1 MIYLKD
7 GNTPLNEACADE
19 IYQEGNSTYQLT
31 FKYPLSS
38 DKWKLLKEETEII
51 ADDLH
56 GEQEFTIF
64 EVVKEQGYITVY
76 ANQIATLLK
85 YHSISSINVD
95 RAAGNVVMTAL
106 AGAILRDCPFSFYS
120 DITEKHT
127 FNAANISVM
136 DALIK
141 EKHSIVGQW
150 GGDLVRDK
158 YQVSLLKNG
167 GSETEALFM
176 YKKNMR
182 SPQQTT
188 STKELRTR
196 IHFRKKIEV
205 GEGDNRKEQWL
216 RVTVDSPLISKYKHI
231 YEDDMEVTDE
241 DVKDLASLTKYG
253 EQYYRTTLC
262 DMIEDSLEL
271 DVAGIGDVAV
281 KIFDIASVYH
291 EQFEIDVRKKITKYR
306 YSPMGKRLK
315 SVGFG
320 TIQQTLGGAL
330 HAMVSDSV
338 KAETATI
345 EQDFEIKLE
354 KELKNAD
361 KVFDQ
366 KMNQMEQSLSD
377 EIEQARAKAE
387 EVKAAMTEQLNLKI
401 NQSKSEVTEH
411 LKSDFDRKLATAQ
424 NDLAGVR
431 TNLTQA
437 QSQLSG
443 SISQIKAD
451 IGAIRTK
458 QSQAETEIS
467 KQVSALNQTKVELAG
482 VKTNLTQAQNQLSDN
497 ISQIQSDIAAIR
509 GKQSQADNELVKQVQ
524 SINQAKSDLTGV
536 KTDLT
541 QAQSQLNSNI
551 SQIRSDV
558 GSIRT
563 KQGQHETE
571 IAKQVQAL
579 NATKT
584 ELAGVKYAQATF
596 EQTTT
601 RRLAELTNLADGK
614 ASKSELT
621 QTAQE
626 LSSRI
631 ASVEVG
637 GVNLLKGT
645 KDFSG
650 SWVNVH
656 QWTRET
662 EKYKGLTVMS
672 RAGSW
677 LGLSQPFE
685 AKKGETYTFSFYCKS
700 NTENDRANVYFV
712 HNSTSPQAIASPTVS
727 SMVISNEWQRF
738 SVTFKITESGF
749 ILPRI
754 ERFNTDNRVYV
765 AGLKLEH
772 GTIATDYSENPE
784 DVDGRVSTVE
794 SSFKQRADLLEAGVA
809 RLTEGLKTKA
819 DSSALTVL
827 SDSIKQ
833 SVKSLE
839 TDTDNK
845 LAQKLST
852 AEFEVR
858 ASGIRQEIVNA
869 TKDKADKTLV
879 MAEAGRLREEL
890 ANLSVGENLFI
901 NSEFKNLRDS
911 GQRYAANGKT
921 YQNMIAPYWYNPYN
935 AGLPNAQ
942 NIQHGYFDTSMS
954 SDTVFA
960 FDESDGSRHWKAL
973 STDFKIGVITAGEY
987 YFSADLYAAGLG
999 TYIVVGFYYHDASGR
1014 MNFYSGRKRIDV
1026 NEKGR
1031 WTRLGIDLNVNSD
1044 IDLTKKV
1051 QFYIYGYNFASNSI
1065 LYLKKPKV
1073 SKGRLKSDW
1082 SPALEDTESL
1092 ITEAKAVFERTA
1104 QGLRTD
1110 LAAVQAYVSADS
1122 TRAEAL
1128 RTYSREETARQL
1140 TAERKLIESG
1150 YVAKAQHT
1158 EDVRGLT
1165 RRFEELNSG
1174 GPNLVSNGATELGLK
1189 DWSANGKLTAN
1200 RKHPFLKNG
1209 TATMFVLDT
1218 TESTIAFMQQ
1228 NQYNALKRN
1237 TDYTLSFTAFA
1248 SSNVSGFRA
1257 LVGLLSNTDHAWKKT
1272 LHTYT
1277 KSLSSTQAER
1287 ITVQFNS
1294 GDYDGFALRFDNMGS
1309 SNGRS
1314 ATVWISEID
1323 VYEGAMKRP
1332 YQPSPV
1338 NGQSY
1343 ADTKLAEYKQ
1353 GIDGQLANVQSTL
1366 NTANSSLTSFNT
1378 WKQSAQETLNKVGR
1392 VETGLNETKT
1402 SLAEFKRTAEGQLT
1416 TIAQQVAGKASQ
1428 TEFKQK
1434 ADSLEAGVNRLTEGL
1449 KTKADSSALNLLSDR
1464 ILASVKSLETG
1475 MDNKLDSKLSTA
1487 EFEVRASGIRQ
1498 EILNATKD
1506 KADKTLV
1513 TAEAGKLREELASL
1527 AVGGR
1532 NLALG
1537 TSKEWSTPFTNFSGN
1552 PNICPQLYKV
1562 LTDGLQVG
1570 DTLRSKIIL
1579 KYTDVRPATGKTAT
1593 VWLQGN
1599 GNVTG
1604 WTAGAYNGSPAKT
1617 LSGSGEITF
1626 EHSFKITE
1634 NHLKNAHWNWM
1645 FRTDFIASGSLQ
1657 WKLAK
1662 VESGSVFTNWSPAP
1676 EDTEGLITEAK
1687 ATFERTAQ
1695 GLRTDLSAV
1704 QAYVNADGTRS
1715 EALRTYS
1722 REETARQLTAERKL
1736 IESGYVGKAQHTED
1750 VRSISRRFEELKTS
1764 SETKLAEYR
1773 QTIEGQFATMSSK
1786 IGESLKKTDISITP
1800 GQIILGTGKV
1810 VNGQTLASLFVQ
1822 NPESMQAITKLMR
1835 ITGDLIVDGSITGH
1849 DLAAGAIT
1857 TPHLAAGAVT
1867 AEVLGANAVTA
1878 DKVKADDAL
1887 LEKLTAGEALL
1898 RKLMAKDAFI
1908 NRLQSID
1915 FTAEQVKGGMIK
1927 ALNGALKIDLNNG
1940 QYNVMTDQAAIRR
1953 VLNGYPNQFLKFTSE
1968 TEGGAPASVTVL
1980 GANRDGTENSKNDS
1994 FAGIRLFSGNKVERT
2009 EIISDV
2015 VRFATGAVNYRGWEM
2030 RTLYGNDNRQVIL
2043 QPFGNVT
2050 RSNIVANY
2058 FNGID
2063 LVNVLETLNQMM
2075 ANLGNHTGRHDI
2087 FGPIRG
2093 LGARKYV
2100 R

>member
-7 GNTPLNEACADE
+7 GNTPLNEAWADE

-31 FKYPLSS
+31 FKYPFSS
-38 DKWKLLKEETEII
+38 DKWKLLTEETELI

-95 RAAGNVVMTAL
+95 RVAGNVVMTEL

-271 DVAGIGDVAV
+271 DVAGVGDVPV
-281 KIFDIASVYH
+281 KIFDVVSVYH

-330 HAMVSDSV
+330 SALVSDSV
-338 KAETATI
+338 KAETAII
-345 EQDFEIKLE
+345 EQDFEVKLE

-401 NQSKSEVTEH
+401 NQNKSEVTEQ
-411 LKSDFDRKLATAQ
+411 LKSDFDRKLSNAQ
-424 NDLAGVR
+424 NELAGVR
-431 TNLTQA
+431 ANLTQA

-443 SISQIKAD
+443 D
-451 IGAIRTK
+451 IGQIRSDVGIIRAKQGEAESELTK
-458 QSQAETEIS
+458 QVQ
-467 KQVSALNQTKVELAG
+467 ALNQTKAELAG
-482 VKTNLTQAQNQLSDN
+482 VKTNLTQAQ
-497 ISQIQSDIAAIR
+497 
-509 GKQSQADNELVKQVQ
+509 
-524 SINQAKSDLTGV
+524 
-536 KTDLT
+536 
-541 QAQSQLNSNI
+541 SQLTSNI
-551 SQIRSDV
+551 AQIRSDV
-558 GSIRT
+558 GNIRT
-563 KQGQHETE
+563 KQSQAEADL
-571 IAKQVQAL
+571 AKQVSAL
-579 NATKT
+579 NQTKT
-584 ELAGVKYAQATF
+584 ELAGVKSAQANY

-601 RRLAELTNLADGK
+601 RRLAELANVADGK
-614 ASKSELT
+614 ASKSELV
-621 QTAQE
+621 QTAEE
-626 LSSRI
+626 LKSRI
-631 ASVEVG
+631 ASVQASGRNLFLNSLFKQDIRKTGIWTTSTYTATIDSESKYLGHNALKIVGQDPTGRDGNNPKITYPATGQYGKVAPGSMTNQDVTISFYAKAEKAGTILRSRLGNIGFKDGNVTLTTEVKRY
-637 GVNLLKGT
+637 VVK
-645 KDFSG
+645 FSMA
-650 SWVNVH
+650 
-656 QWTRET
+656 WT
-662 EKYKGLTVMS
+662 
-672 RAGSW
+672 
-677 LGLSQPFE
+677 GLSNL
-685 AKKGETYTFSFYCKS
+685 TT
-700 NTENDRANVYFV
+700 
-712 HNSTSPQAIASPTVS
+712 
-727 SMVISNEWQRF
+727 NEW
-738 SVTFKITESGF
+738 
-749 ILPRI
+749 L
-754 ERFNTDNRVYV
+754 FNLNRADTVWIWMPKFEVSDTD
-765 AGLKLEH
+765 
-772 GTIATDYSENPE
+772 TPYSEAPE
-784 DVDGRVSTVE
+784 DIENQISAVE
-794 SSFKQRADLLEAGVA
+794 SSFKQKADSLEAGVN

-819 DSSALTVL
+819 DSSALNLL

-839 TDTDNK
+839 TDTQNK
-845 LAQKLST
+845 LSQKLST
-852 AEFEVR
+852 AEFEVQ
-858 ASGIRQEIVNA
+858 ASGIRQEILNA

-879 MAEAGRLREEL
+879 TAEAGKLREEL
-890 ANLSVGENLFI
+890 ASLQVGGRNLLKGSKGP
-901 NSEFKNLRDS
+901 FKPNRNPSNFDNNVLYHNETS
-911 GQRYAANGKT
+911 IYMVNGQRYRISAKT
-921 YQNMIAPYWYNPYN
+921 D
-935 AGLPNAQ
+935 GT
-942 NIQHGYFDTSMS
+942 FTSHH
-954 SDTVFA
+954 DGFK
-960 FDESDGSRHWKAL
+960 ESDNVVLWIMDKAVTNYQIVSDAKTGTTGTEFVWSRP
-973 STDFKIGVITAGEY
+973 T
-987 YFSADLYAAGLG
+987 G
-999 TYIVVGFYYHDASGR
+999 TYHLRVNTY
-1014 MNFYSGRKRIDV
+1014 RKDPQ
-1026 NEKGR
+1026 K
-1031 WTRLGIDLNVNSD
+1031 
-1044 IDLTKKV
+1044 
-1051 QFYIYGYNFASNSI
+1051 
-1065 LYLKKPKV
+1065 
-1073 SKGRLKSDW
+1073 LKSVWEAKVEQGSFKTDW
-1082 SPALEDTESL
+1082 SPAPEDTDGL

-1104 QGLRTD
+1104 QGLRVD
-1110 LAAVQAYVSADS
+1110 LTAVQAYVSTDS

-1140 TAERKLIESG
+1140 TAERKLIDAS
-1150 YVAKAQHT
+1150 YVGKAQHT
-1158 EDVRGLT
+1158 EDVKGIS

-1189 DWSANGKLTAN
+1189 NWLANGKLTADH
-1200 RKHPFLKNG
+1200 KHPFFKNG

-1218 TESTIAFMQQ
+1218 TEATIVFMQQ
-1228 NQYNALKRN
+1228 NQYNVLKRN

-1277 KSLSSTQAER
+1277 KSLSPTQAER

-1353 GIDGQLANVQSTL
+1353 GIDGQLANVQSAL
-1366 NTANSSLTSFNT
+1366 NTANGSLTSFNT

-1402 SLAEFKRTAEGQLT
+1402 SLAEFKQ
-1416 TIAQQVAGKASQ
+1416 
-1428 TEFKQK
+1428 
-1434 ADSLEAGVNRLTEGL
+1434 
-1449 KTKADSSALNLLSDR
+1449 
-1464 ILASVKSLETG
+1464 
-1475 MDNKLDSKLSTA
+1475 
-1487 EFEVRASGIRQ
+1487 
-1498 EILNATKD
+1498 
-1506 KADKTLV
+1506 
-1513 TAEAGKLREELASL
+1513 
-1527 AVGGR
+1527 
-1532 NLALG
+1532 
-1537 TSKEWSTPFTNFSGN
+1537 
-1552 PNICPQLYKV
+1552 
-1562 LTDGLQVG
+1562 
-1570 DTLRSKIIL
+1570 
-1579 KYTDVRPATGKTAT
+1579 
-1593 VWLQGN
+1593 
-1599 GNVTG
+1599 
-1604 WTAGAYNGSPAKT
+1604 
-1617 LSGSGEITF
+1617 
-1626 EHSFKITE
+1626 
-1634 NHLKNAHWNWM
+1634 
-1645 FRTDFIASGSLQ
+1645 
-1657 WKLAK
+1657 
-1662 VESGSVFTNWSPAP
+1662 
-1676 EDTEGLITEAK
+1676 
-1687 ATFERTAQ
+1687 TAQ

-1704 QAYVNADGTRS
+1704 QAYVNTDGSRA
-1715 EALRTYS
+1715 EALRTFS
-1722 REETARQLTAERKL
+1722 REETARQMTALRQSVEA
-1736 IESGYVGKAQHTED
+1736 GYVAKAQHTED
-1750 VRSISRRFEELKTS
+1750 VRGLTRRFEELKSS
-1764 SETKLAEYR
+1764 SETKLAEFR
-1773 QTIEGQFATMSSK
+1773 QGIDGQFATISSQ
-1786 IGESLKKTDISITP
+1786 ISETIKKTDISITP
-1800 GQIILGTGKV
+1800 GQITLGTGKV

-1822 NPESMQAITKLMR
+1822 NPESMEAITKLMR
-1835 ITGDLIVDGSITGH
+1835 ITGDLIVDGSITGR

-1887 LEKLTAGEALL
+1887 LEKLSAGEALL

-1915 FTAEQVKGGMIK
+1915 FTAEQIKGGLLRSIDGS
-1927 ALNGALKIDLNNG
+1927 LIFDLNKNTLTMSS
-1940 QYNVMTDQAAIRR
+1940 NTAAIKR
-1953 VLNGYPNQFLKFTSE
+1953 VLPGHPTQFMRYE
-1968 TEGGAPASVTVL
+1968 TERKGNVDYTRTIIGSNRNGSEKFDSVTFAGLVVENSNKAGIEDSLRLYGDNTYFRHAQGEVGWNINAVTQRMAPATWQKESAIWARNFVVPKHRTPNGRDWVKLEETVAALWRLWEHAAGNQVTM
-1980 GANRDGTENSKNDS
+1980 
-1994 FAGIRLFSGNKVERT
+1994 
-2009 EIISDV
+2009 
-2015 VRFATGAVNYRGWEM
+2015 TGAMRDKVRELFQNYGYN
-2030 RTLYGNDNRQVIL
+2030 YGI
-2043 QPFGNVT
+2043 
-2050 RSNIVANY
+2050 S
-2058 FNGID
+2058 
-2063 LVNVLETLNQMM
+2063 
-2075 ANLGNHTGRHDI
+2075 
-2087 FGPIRG
+2087 
-2093 LGARKYV
+2093 
-2100 R
+2100 

>member
-7 GNTPLNEACADE
+7 GNIPLNEAWADE

-31 FKYPLSS
+31 FKYPFSS
-38 DKWKLLKEETEII
+38 DKWKLLTEETELI

-56 GEQEFTIF
+56 DEQEFTIF

-85 YHSISSINVD
+85 SHSISSINVD
-95 RAAGNVVMTAL
+95 RVAGNVVMTAL

-120 DITEKHT
+120 DITDKHT

-271 DVAGIGDVAV
+271 DVAGIGDVPV
-281 KIFDIASVYH
+281 KIFDVVSVYH
-291 EQFEIDVRKKITKYR
+291 EQFGMDVRKKITKYR
-306 YSPMGKRLK
+306 YSPMGKKLK

-330 HAMVSDSV
+330 NAMVSDSV

-345 EQDFEIKLE
+345 EQDFEVKLE

-401 NQSKSEVTEH
+401 NQSKSEVTEQ
-411 LKSDFDRKLATAQ
+411 LKSDFDRKLANAQ
-424 NDLAGVR
+424 NGLAGVR
-431 TNLTQA
+431 ANLTQA

-443 SISQIKAD
+443 SISQIRSD
-451 IGAIRTK
+451 VGTIRTK
-458 QSQAETEIS
+458 QSQHEAEIS

-482 VKTNLTQAQNQLSDN
+482 VKTNLTQAQ
-497 ISQIQSDIAAIR
+497 
-509 GKQSQADNELVKQVQ
+509 
-524 SINQAKSDLTGV
+524 
-536 KTDLT
+536 
-541 QAQSQLNSNI
+541 SQLTSNI
-551 SQIRSDV
+551 AQIRSDV
-558 GSIRT
+558 GNIRT
-563 KQGQHETE
+563 KQSQAEADF
-571 IAKQVQAL
+571 AKQVSAL
-579 NATKT
+579 NQTKT
-584 ELAGVKYAQATF
+584 ELAGVKSAQANY

-601 RRLAELTNLADGK
+601 RRLAELANVADGK
-614 ASKSELT
+614 ASKSELV
-621 QTAQE
+621 QTAEE
-626 LSSRI
+626 LKSRI
-631 ASVEVG
+631 ASVQVG
-637 GVNLLKGT
+637 GTNLLSYIS
-645 KDFSG
+645 F
-650 SWVNVH
+650 N
-656 QWTRET
+656 
-662 EKYKGLTVMS
+662 
-672 RAGSW
+672 AGGYYQNSLKRDNNYTYSNLIEIKSTDYILQVW
-677 LGLSQPFE
+677 ELE
-685 AKKGETYTFSFYCKS
+685 ANAKKLWAGLQLFDEQR
-700 NTENDRANVYFV
+700 N
-712 HNSTSPQAIASPTVS
+712 P
-727 SMVISNEWQRF
+727 ISNGY
-738 SVTFKITESGF
+738 STFWFNGYLKKDIKPPQNAKYLAVSFENL
-749 ILPRI
+749 IL
-754 ERFNTDNRVYV
+754 D
-765 AGLKLEH
+765 
-772 GTIATDYSENPE
+772 
-784 DVDGRVSTVE
+784 
-794 SSFKQRADLLEAGVA
+794 
-809 RLTEGLKTKA
+809 KTKA
-819 DSSALTVL
+819 
-827 SDSIKQ
+827 KF
-833 SVKSLE
+833 KLE
-839 TDTDNK
+839 TGT
-845 LAQKLST
+845 LAT
-852 AEFEVR
+852 
-858 ASGIRQEIVNA
+858 
-869 TKDKADKTLV
+869 
-879 MAEAGRLREEL
+879 
-890 ANLSVGENLFI
+890 
-901 NSEFKNLRDS
+901 
-911 GQRYAANGKT
+911 
-921 YQNMIAPYWYNPYN
+921 
-935 AGLPNAQ
+935 
-942 NIQHGYFDTSMS
+942 
-954 SDTVFA
+954 
-960 FDESDGSRHWKAL
+960 
-973 STDFKIGVITAGEY
+973 
-987 YFSADLYAAGLG
+987 
-999 TYIVVGFYYHDASGR
+999 
-1014 MNFYSGRKRIDV
+1014 
-1026 NEKGR
+1026 
-1031 WTRLGIDLNVNSD
+1031 
-1044 IDLTKKV
+1044 
-1051 QFYIYGYNFASNSI
+1051 
-1065 LYLKKPKV
+1065 
-1073 SKGRLKSDW
+1073 DW
-1082 SPALEDTESL
+1082 SPAPEDTENL
-1092 ITEAKAVFERTA
+1092 ISAV
-1104 QGLRTD
+1104 
-1110 LAAVQAYVSADS
+1110 
-1122 TRAEAL
+1122 
-1128 RTYSREETARQL
+1128 
-1140 TAERKLIESG
+1140 
-1150 YVAKAQHT
+1150 
-1158 EDVRGLT
+1158 
-1165 RRFEELNSG
+1165 
-1174 GPNLVSNGATELGLK
+1174 
-1189 DWSANGKLTAN
+1189 
-1200 RKHPFLKNG
+1200 
-1209 TATMFVLDT
+1209 
-1218 TESTIAFMQQ
+1218 EST
-1228 NQYNALKRN
+1228 
-1237 TDYTLSFTAFA
+1237 
-1248 SSNVSGFRA
+1248 
-1257 LVGLLSNTDHAWKKT
+1257 
-1272 LHTYT
+1272 
-1277 KSLSSTQAER
+1277 
-1287 ITVQFNS
+1287 
-1294 GDYDGFALRFDNMGS
+1294 
-1309 SNGRS
+1309 
-1314 ATVWISEID
+1314 
-1323 VYEGAMKRP
+1323 
-1332 YQPSPV
+1332 
-1338 NGQSY
+1338 
-1343 ADTKLAEYKQ
+1343 
-1353 GIDGQLANVQSTL
+1353 
-1366 NTANSSLTSFNT
+1366 
-1378 WKQSAQETLNKVGR
+1378 
-1392 VETGLNETKT
+1392 
-1402 SLAEFKRTAEGQLT
+1402 
-1416 TIAQQVAGKASQ
+1416 
-1428 TEFKQK
+1428 FKQK

-1449 KTKADSSALNLLSDR
+1449 KTKADSSALNLLSDS
-1464 ILASVKSLETG
+1464 IKQSVKSLET
-1475 MDNKLDSKLSTA
+1475 DTQNKLSQKLSTA

-1506 KADKTLV
+1506 KADKALVTAEAGRLREELASLSVGGRNLLKGSKGPFKPNRNPAKFDNNTLYSQETSIHLVQNEKYRISAKTDGIFDSQHNGSKESDNVVLWLMDKAVTNYQIVSDAKTGTTGTEFVWTRPTGIYHLRVNTYRKDPQKLKSAWEVKVEQGSFKTDWSPAPEDAEDLITEAKATFERTAQGLRTDLTAVQAYVSADGTRAEALRTYSREETARQLTAERKAIEAGYVGKATYAEDVKGISRRFEELKTSSETKLAEFRQGIEGQLANVQTALNTANGSLTSFNNWKQTAQETLNKVGRVETGLNETKTSLAEFKQRADSLEAGANRLTEGLKSKADSSALNLLSDSIKQSVKSLETDTQNKLSQKLSTAEFEVQASGIRQEILNATKDKADKTLV
-1513 TAEAGKLREELASL
+1513 TAEAGRLREELASL
-1527 AVGGR
+1527 SVGGR

-1835 ITGDLIVDGSITGH
+1835 ITGDLIVDGSITGR

-1867 AEVLGANAVTA
+1867 VEVLGANAVTA

-1887 LEKLTAGEALL
+1887 LEKLSAGEALL
-1898 RKLMAKDAFI
+1898 RKLMSKDAFI

-1953 VLNGYPNQFLKFTSE
+1953 VINGYPNQFLKFTSE
-1968 TEGGAPASVTVL
+1968 IEGGAPASVTVL

-1994 FAGIRLFSGNKVERT
+1994 FTGIRLYSGNKVERT

-2093 LGARKYV
+2093 LGARKYA